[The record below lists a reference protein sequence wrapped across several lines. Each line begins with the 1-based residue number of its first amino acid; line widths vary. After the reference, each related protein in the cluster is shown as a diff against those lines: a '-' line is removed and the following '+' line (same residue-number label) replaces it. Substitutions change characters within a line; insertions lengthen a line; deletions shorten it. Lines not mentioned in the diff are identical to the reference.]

1 MLKILFLLLIIVQA
15 AFAAK
20 LSLDERRRKILAIVD
35 EELSEVSR
43 LAKQQEYKSPDT
55 LLRLSELNLEKARL
69 YREAENE
76 QFLSIPAEE
85 RRSMNKAEY
94 FGASSKYFD
103 AANDAALVVVK
114 RFPRY
119 KGISDVYYILAYN
132 HKELGMHDQA
142 KKYFALSAKGSA
154 SGNDISVKSKLNLAD
169 YYYNENKYKEAI
181 PLYEASIN
189 KLNEKWWTKDTFN
202 LAWSYYRVKNYDK
215 AISLM
220 KEVHRRS
227 GDKKYIDMKLNVE
240 RDIGIFYVD
249 AGKMSEAIQF
259 YEGLGL
265 NYTEQFVKIANSI
278 VTQGRFGQAETLLEK
293 AERNEKDQ
301 EKRVEILIAQMN
313 LYDKFGKV
321 AEHLKV
327 SKELV
332 ALNKK
337 SPLINE
343 QLDRL
348 AYHVNKKA
356 AELQKATASDI
367 YKNVPKVKKEK
378 SIQAIAYFELSSQL
392 NPGQKAEKT
401 FFQGETAYAA
411 GDFAKALKLYVSAFD
426 SAALQKN
433 AKIQTQSLEA
443 MLSSLS
449 QTTLSPNIANKYY
462 IPVYTRYLSV
472 DQKSERANSIY
483 QKIFNAQFEAKDI
496 AGAEKTLTDFAKNH
510 PKDFK
515 TQEGML
521 AKVMDHHRKKKD
533 YAVVK
538 TYVSRINA
546 GEFKV
551 SAKYADALR
560 NLMTKIQ
567 IEGVQ
572 QSLEKGD
579 KDVALQG
586 YLQIFSSPDSTP
598 KAKTNAAYNLSALY
612 YELGD
617 TTQSYQ
623 WSVTALKDM
632 DTADVIKFADSFL
645 SIASGLFLRQQ
656 FAQSADLSHRML
668 IKVCKENSS
677 NKVVAYK
684 NAVFISLANN
694 DIDKAIEIR
703 DFGRSCSIADAAI
716 SEVSIEILKDLSRAK
731 RWDTFGKIISELEKN
746 SKNFPLLIKPYEDLR
761 RQFIGIGNND
771 EARQIYA
778 KQNTFYQQSKAQ
790 KLDVPVEALDL
801 IAERILF
808 SLMDKKK
815 RLDAIELTFPEGQFN
830 TAVKTKLQILDQMT
844 GDVNTVQQMGS
855 GKGIV
860 EAYKLVIE
868 AYETFGTSLKNFTPP
883 GKEEAYVTS
892 FKKAMADVHG
902 PILANAQ
909 KQRTEIKRLIVDN
922 KILTFSNYS
931 VLYYGSDVV
940 KRFITEKETVL
951 MERGGQR

>member
-1 MLKILFLLLIIVQA
+1 MLKFLFLLIILAQI

-20 LSLDERRRKILAIVD
+20 LSLDDRRKKILAIVD

-43 LAKQQEYKSPDT
+43 LAKQQDYKSPDT

-69 YREAENE
+69 FREAENE
-76 QFLSIPAEE
+76 QYLAIPAED

-114 RFPRY
+114 RFPKY
-119 KGISDVYYILAYN
+119 KAISDVYYILAYN
-132 HKELGMHDQA
+132 HKELGKHDEA
-142 KKYFALSAKGSA
+142 KKYFALSAKGSVA
-154 SGNDISVKSKLNLAD
+154 GNDISIKSKLNLAD
-169 YYYNENKYKEAI
+169 YYYNENKYKKAI

-202 LAWSYYRVKNYDK
+202 LAWSYYRLKNYDK

-249 AGKMSEAIQF
+249 AGKMTEAIQF
-259 YEGLGL
+259 YESLGL

-278 VTQGRFGQAETLLEK
+278 VTQGRFAQAETLLEK

-301 EKRVEILIAQMN
+301 DKRVEILIAQLN

-337 SPLINE
+337 SPLVNE

-348 AYHVNKKA
+348 AFHVNKKA

-411 GDFAKALKLYVSAFD
+411 GDFAKALKHYVSSFD
-426 SAALQKN
+426 SAATQKDI
-433 AKIQTQSLEA
+433 KIQTQSLEA

-449 QTTLSPNIANKYY
+449 QTTLSPDVANKYY
-462 IPVYTRYLSV
+462 IPVYTRYLTL

-483 QKIFNAQFEAKDI
+483 QKLFNAQFEANDI
-496 AGAEKTLTDFAKNH
+496 AGAQKTLTDFAKYH

-533 YAVVK
+533 YVVVK

-551 SAKYADALR
+551 STKYADALR

-586 YLQIFSSPDSTP
+586 YIQIFNSSDSTS

-617 TTQSYQ
+617 TAQSYQ

-668 IKVCKENSS
+668 VKVCQENSS
-677 NKVVAYK
+677 NKVVAFK

-716 SEVSIEILKDLSRAK
+716 SEVSFEILKDLSRAK
-731 RWDTFGKIISELEKN
+731 RWHTFEKIISELEKN

-761 RQFIGIGNND
+761 RQFIGIGNNE
-771 EARQIYA
+771 EARLIYA

-790 KLDVPVEALDL
+790 KLEVPVEALDL

-808 SLMDKKK
+808 SLMGKKK
-815 RLDAIELTFPEGQFN
+815 RLDAIELTFPEAQFN

-844 GDVNTVQQMGS
+844 GEVNTVQQLGS

-860 EAYKLVIE
+860 EAYKLVID

-883 GKEEAYVTS
+883 GKEEAYVAS

-902 PILANAQ
+902 PILSNAQ
-909 KQRTEIKRLIVDN
+909 KQRIEIKRLIIDN
-922 KILTFSNYS
+922 KILTFSNYN
-931 VLYYGSDVV
+931 VLYFGSNVV
-940 KRFITEKETVL
+940 KRFVTEKETVL

>member
-20 LSLDERRRKILAIVD
+20 LSLDDRRKKILAIVD

-43 LAKQQEYKSPDT
+43 LAKQQDYKSPDT
-55 LLRLSELNLEKARL
+55 LLRLSELNLEKGRL

-76 QFLSIPAEE
+76 QYLAIPAED

-114 RFPRY
+114 RFPKY
-119 KGISDVYYILAYN
+119 KGLSDVYYILAYN
-132 HKELGMHDQA
+132 YKELGMHDQA
-142 KKYFALSAKGSA
+142 KKYFALSAKGSG
-154 SGNDISVKSKLNLAD
+154 SGNDVSTKSKLNLAD
-169 YYYNENKYKEAI
+169 YYYNDNKYKEAI

-202 LAWSYYRVKNYDK
+202 LAWSYYRVKNYEK

-227 GDKKYIDMKLNVE
+227 GDKKYIDMKANVE

-249 AGKMSEAIQF
+249 AGKLPEAIQF

-278 VTQGRFGQAETLLEK
+278 VTQGRFAQAESLLEK
-293 AERNEKDQ
+293 AERNEKNQ
-301 EKRVEILIAQMN
+301 EKRVEILIAQLN
-313 LYDKFGKV
+313 LFDKFGKIPS
-321 AEHLKV
+321 HLKV

-348 AYHVNKKA
+348 TYHVNKKA

-367 YKNVPKVKKEK
+367 YKNVPKVKKQK
-378 SIQAIAYFELSSQL
+378 SLQAIAYFELSSQL

-411 GDFAKALKLYVSAFD
+411 GDFAKALRLYVTAFD
-426 SAALQKN
+426 SAAATKET
-433 AKIQTQSLEA
+433 KIQTQSLEA
-443 MLSSLS
+443 MLSSLGQS
-449 QTTLSPNIANKYY
+449 SLSPAVANKFY
-462 IPVYTRYLSV
+462 IPVYSRYLTM

-483 QKIFNAQFEAKDI
+483 QKFFNAQFEAKDI
-496 AGAEKTLTDFAKNH
+496 AGAEKTMTDFAKNH

-533 YAVVK
+533 YTAVK
-538 TYVSRINA
+538 SYVARINA

-579 KDVALQG
+579 KGVALQG
-586 YLQIFSSPDSTP
+586 YHQIYDSAESTP

-612 YELGD
+612 YEMGD
-617 TTQSYQ
+617 TSQSYQ

-632 DTADVIKFADSFL
+632 DNADVIKFADSFL

-656 FAQSADLSHRML
+656 FAQSADLSYRML
-668 IKVCKENSS
+668 AKVCKENSS
-677 NKVVAYK
+677 NKVVAFK

-703 DFGRSCSIADAAI
+703 NFGRSCSIADAAI

-731 RWDTFGKIISELEKN
+731 RWDTFEQIISDLEKN
-746 SKNFPLLIKPYEDLR
+746 SKNFPNLIKPYEDLR
-761 RQFIGIGNND
+761 RQYIAIGNNE
-771 EARQIYA
+771 EARQVYA
-778 KQNTFYQQSKAQ
+778 KQNTFYQQSKTQ

-815 RLDAIELTFPEGQFN
+815 KLDAIALTFPESQFN
-830 TAVKTKLQILDQMT
+830 TAVKTKLQLLDQMT

-868 AYETFGTSLKNFTPP
+868 AYESFGISLKNFTPP

-909 KQRTEIKRLIVDN
+909 KQRTEIKRLIIDN